1 MRFPDETLIWL
12 ERALFAVGMALAT
25 WCLMVFAQARYF
37 ERLPVPRVAMSRL
50 PGEGPSQGGRVAGSS
65 GHASVRRGEWV
76 ARLDAPSVQLGATVL
91 EGSDDATLSRAAGH
105 IEDTA
110 FPGERGNM
118 GIAGH
123 RDTTFRPVRNLK
135 VGDPLIVT
143 TADRVLEFQ
152 VTSTMIVN
160 PDDVY
165 VLDPTDQPT
174 LTLVTCYP
182 FTFIGHA
189 PQRFI
194 VKAALTSER
203 PR

>member
-1 MRFPDETLIWL
+1 
-12 ERALFAVGMALAT
+12 
-25 WCLMVFAQARYF
+25 
-37 ERLPVPRVAMSRL
+37 
-50 PGEGPSQGGRVAGSS
+50 
-65 GHASVRRGEWV
+65 
-76 ARLDAPSVQLGATVL
+76 
-91 EGSDDATLSRAAGH
+91 
-105 IEDTA
+105 
-110 FPGERGNM
+110 M

-152 VTSTMIVN
+152 VASTMIVN

-203 PR
+203 AR